1 MDEYILYLDETG
13 KAPKNPYF
21 CLAGIA
27 VKREHY
33 ENAII
38 PQINALKKKYF
49 SDTDVIFHASAMNK
63 KEERYSIFLD
73 PNIRTAFWREY
84 VNLAKTFSFTTL
96 GVYFDQKQISNL
108 FKTKQI
114 NFYNIAFVEI
124 IRNYIHFLKENDGV
138 GSIILES
145 RSFNE
150 NAELQNDYYQFVKNG
165 SWFYSAQDFQKHLSS
180 LGFIT
185 KKENCV
191 GLQIA
196 DFCPLALT
204 KILNGHKDSFDI
216 GKMYYG
222 KLYKVDTPDLE
233 LLGLKKIQ

>member
-1 MDEYILYLDETG
+1 
-13 KAPKNPYF
+13 
-21 CLAGIA
+21 
-27 VKREHY
+27 
-33 ENAII
+33 
-38 PQINALKKKYF
+38 
-49 SDTDVIFHASAMNK
+49 MNK

-204 KILNGHKDSFDI
+204 KILNGHKDSFNI
-216 GKMYYG
+216 GKMYYE